1 MTGEGANHGNQVP
14 EVLVV
19 LDVPSVSDVPSV
31 VRKRRDK

>member
-19 LDVPSVSDVPSV
+19 PVVPSVSVVPLV
-31 VRKRRDK
+31 VRKRRNK